1 MLLRVCDGLRGVLVH
16 SEGHGRQ
23 AANSKPLI
31 AGVTRQV
38 RKLPAPTNGRL
49 CEPSMYG
56 T

>member
-1 MLLRVCDGLRGVLVH
+1 MLLRVCDSLCGVLAH
-16 SEGHGRQ
+16 SGGHGRQ

-38 RKLPAPTNGRL
+38 WTLPPLSNSSL